1 MCRSFWLVS
10 SGQPLLAIEGSI
22 IYGSIVM
29 WGPTYKSCRRSK
41 PSPPSVPPKQY
52 MERPRWWTWYTRKR
66 SLTLTPFWLLKSVLR
81 HCTATLIWN
90 AAKQINRKQVI
101 GAGHRSLRES
111 NRDSGNESSRN
122 HNNDSNNRRSWNET
136 KLSVVCSDFYNSL
149 RRITVGVVALG
160 CHTRGFLSWW
170 RIWTDIWPVGV
181 SLSVAPVPHI
191 PLSERL
197 RPTKGHRRDPPRISS
212 GTRRN

>member
-1 MCRSFWLVS
+1 MDLVKSSLSWLARLYWVYTNGPRLAILWWLSHGTPPSLFGCPRMCRSFWLVS

-122 HNNDSNNRRSWNET
+122 HNNDSNNRRSWN
-136 KLSVVCSDFYNSL
+136 
-149 RRITVGVVALG
+149 
-160 CHTRGFLSWW
+160 
-170 RIWTDIWPVGV
+170 
-181 SLSVAPVPHI
+181 
-191 PLSERL
+191 
-197 RPTKGHRRDPPRISS
+197 
-212 GTRRN
+212 